1 MAADIAVVAIEAL
14 DFLYLAYSPSPSI
27 SVLLPPGIMSKY
39 QSIHNF
45 LLRLSR
51 VEVVLRSLAMDVLHP
66 SDPFGEPIK
75 LGVDSGLNRPPSRS
89 GPVDHRGR
97 GMLSADPTLE
107 RLVQRLRFRMS
118 GFVSSLSHYVVD
130 TAIGTHWEVMRQRL
144 DKLKRRTAGKQES
157 RPSSPEG
164 SQRGERDADWWTAEA
179 ADDRQDEGD
188 SDEADD
194 GAEEHNLHQLQS
206 IHSLVL
212 YHHVTLDRICRACL
226 LAPHAGYEVTYKL
239 LMTLFSLI
247 LDLGKAVKEVERRLV
262 AFEEAGERIREVA
275 REWNEKE
282 AVFVSGPCSQWLCR
296 DAADGSSSC
305 MRSRGCRSAPRP
317 KR

>member
-1 MAADIAVVAIEAL
+1 MAADIVVVAIEAL

-27 SVLLPPGIMSKY
+27 SVLLPPSIMSKY

-75 LGVDSGLNRPPSRS
+75 LGVDSGLNRRPSRN
-89 GPVDHRGR
+89 GPVDHPER
-97 GMLSADPTLE
+97 GMLSADSSLE

-118 GFVSSLSHYVVD
+118 RYVVD

-144 DKLKRRTAGKQES
+144 EKLKRRTAGKQES
-157 RPSSPEG
+157 RPSTPEG
-164 SQRGERDADWWTAEA
+164 SQRGDSDADWWTAED
-179 ADDRQDEGD
+179 ADDREEDG
-188 SDEADD
+188 DEADD
-194 GAEEHNLHQLQS
+194 GVEEHNLHQLQS

-247 LDLGKAVKEVERRLV
+247 LDLGKAVKELERRLV
-262 AFEEAGERIREVA
+262 AYEEAGERIREVA

-282 AVFVSGPCSQWLCR
+282 AVFVSARGLLAGVTS
-296 DAADGSSSC
+296 
-305 MRSRGCRSAPRP
+305 RSG
-317 KR
+317 